1 MLEKCMLATPT
12 MLKHIVPYLIE
23 KLSDTKVAV
32 KVQSLHVLGEIAKK
46 FSLQE
51 LIDPTS
57 KE

>member
-1 MLEKCMLATPT
+1 MLATPT